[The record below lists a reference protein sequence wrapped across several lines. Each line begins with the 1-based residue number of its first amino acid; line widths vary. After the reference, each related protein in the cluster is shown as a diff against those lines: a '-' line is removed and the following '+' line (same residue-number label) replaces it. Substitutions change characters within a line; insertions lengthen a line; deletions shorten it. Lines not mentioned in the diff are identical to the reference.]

1 MAQSAKPQQ
10 RLCGQAAQGD
20 GEVSGTAIET
30 AMHCTMRL
38 TVLKR
43 GAVGNPGGGLPR
55 YLTPDPVTMYA
66 AGPQFATTGVDK
78 DVVVAARTA
87 LRELI
92 DYLVT
97 IHGITPYEALVLCSV
112 AADFKIA
119 EVVDMPNYVVSMHI
133 PLAVL
138 G

>member
-1 MAQSAKPQQ
+1 M
-10 RLCGQAAQGD
+10 
-20 GEVSGTAIET
+20 
-30 AMHCTMRL
+30 
-38 TVLKR
+38 
-43 GAVGNPGGGLPR
+43 
-55 YLTPDPVTMYA
+55 
-66 AGPQFATTGVDK
+66 DK